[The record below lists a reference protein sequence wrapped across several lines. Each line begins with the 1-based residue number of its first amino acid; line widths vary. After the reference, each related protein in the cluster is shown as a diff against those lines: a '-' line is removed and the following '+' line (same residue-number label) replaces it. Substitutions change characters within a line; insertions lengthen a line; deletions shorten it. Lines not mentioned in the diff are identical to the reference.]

1 MGEDKMNFMKHPQAE
16 AKACRAPCCSHN
28 DEYSAAIA
36 NRSSRR
42 DILDQVNGNCGPI
55 DIGEGPSNGAA
66 PGAGGIPTT
75 GSDATGIPDGLV

>member
-1 MGEDKMNFMKHPQAE
+1 MINNFMKHPQAE

-42 DILDQVNGNCGPI
+42 DILDQFNGGGP
-55 DIGEGPSNGAA
+55 DVSTVMQGSPGDGAA